1 MVFGYCVR
9 CRERREM
16 KDATTIIN
24 KRGVPML
31 QAICPAEKCGRKVNT
46 FVSKKISPK
55 GEGLENGPKGPA
67 GPQPPQVEPP
77 QNAPAVTPDHPARR
91 KKSALLPKKRK
102 CASRTERKGDARRAL
117 QVPDDEEVQEDDT
130 CRDSQDGP

>member
-1 MVFGYCVR
+1 MTTPMGYCVR
-9 CRERREM
+9 CRERRPM

-31 QAICPAEKCGRKVNT
+31 QAICPADKCGRKVNT

-55 GEGLENGPKGPA
+55 GEGPENGPEGPA
-67 GPQPPQVEPP
+67 RPKPSQVEPP
-77 QNAPAVTPDHPARR
+77 KNAPAVAPDHPPRR
-91 KKSALLPKKRK
+91 TKGALLPKKRQ
-102 CASRTERKGDARRAL
+102 RTERKGDARRAL

-130 CRDSQDGP
+130 CRESQDGP

>member
-16 KDATTIIN
+16 RDATTIIN

-55 GEGLENGPKGPA
+55 GEGPENGPEGPA
-67 GPQPPQVEPP
+67 RPQPPK
-77 QNAPAVTPDHPARR
+77 NAPAVAPDHPARR

-102 CASRTERKGDARRAL
+102 RTERKGDARRAL